1 MAGQKEDA
9 GLAKLKMKKGWEKVT
24 QVGQSIPMT
33 LFMMWMTGNNVQIF
47 SIMITVMTLYN
58 AVVGFTSV
66 NAGAFRK
73 APSPFLKKKNFF
85 CQVSRNSKGLASILR
100 PRKLPLHS
108 CSSWLFASSCGS
120 AKGWVS
126 YPHQRPTGCRSCHP
140 SSTWRH
146 LCRPSSSREQL
157 CCCCKSLK
165 EIFDRGQQQLHIIH
179 SRCGNTS
186 DTSRAHAVAPRSYS
200 QSC

>member
-73 APSPFLKKKNFF
+73 APSPFLKKKIFFVRFRETRRGWRQSYAPENCLCILAARGYLHRPVEVPRDGSPTHINVRLAVVHATQVQPGDIFAGHPHPVNNF
-85 CQVSRNSKGLASILR
+85 VVVVK
-100 PRKLPLHS
+100 
-108 CSSWLFASSCGS
+108 
-120 AKGWVS
+120 V
-126 YPHQRPTGCRSCHP
+126 
-140 SSTWRH
+140 
-146 LCRPSSSREQL
+146 
-157 CCCCKSLK
+157 
-165 EIFDRGQQQLHIIH
+165 
-179 SRCGNTS
+179 
-186 DTSRAHAVAPRSYS
+186 
-200 QSC
+200 